1 MGQGLAAKINA
12 PSLLEKELLRR
23 ARGKQYGF
31 IALSS
36 ATEPW
41 MHVEGKYK
49 LTRKCLEIIRRF
61 RFPVH
66 CLTKSTLI
74 LRDLDLLKEMDGNAI
89 LPQELSRLKHGVL
102 ITFSLSTLDEEIAKI
117 FEPNAPKPKI
127 RLKALQKVKETGF
140 HVGIAFIPVL
150 PFISDSDEQLREMV
164 KVAKEFQV
172 DYVFVG
178 ALTLYGAGK
187 ELYYKILEKN
197 FPELLPKYRQL
208 FKVFSQPNKVYR
220 LRLEN
225 RAKEFC
231 GKYGI
236 THRIL

>member
-1 MGQGLAAKINA
+1 MCPNGNYTSQRFDVSLIVAAYNEERLIERSIRS
-12 PSLLEKELLRR
+12 SLRLKKYNLKATIFIITSRIKDKPNTYRPNLEDVW
-23 ARGKQYGF
+23 RGK
-31 IALSS
+31 
-36 ATEPW
+36 
-41 MHVEGKYK
+41 
-49 LTRKCLEIIRRF
+49 C
-61 RFPVH
+61 
-66 CLTKSTLI
+66 
-74 LRDLDLLKEMDGNAI
+74 KEEN
-89 LPQELSRLKHGVL
+89 LQTGVCY
-102 ITFSLSTLDEEIAKI
+102 
-117 FEPNAPKPKI
+117 
-127 RLKALQKVKETGF
+127 
-140 HVGIAFIPVL
+140 IPVL
-150 PFISDSDEQLREMV
+150 PFISDSEEKLDEMV